1 MQTLTR
7 YCRRFAD
14 ARQ

>member
-1 MQTLTR
+1 LLIRRKQ

-14 ARQ
+14 